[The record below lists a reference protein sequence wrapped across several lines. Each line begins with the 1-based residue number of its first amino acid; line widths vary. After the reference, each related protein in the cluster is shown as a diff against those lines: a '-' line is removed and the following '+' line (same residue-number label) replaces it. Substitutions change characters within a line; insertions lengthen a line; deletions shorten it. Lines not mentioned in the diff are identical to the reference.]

1 MTHKLLERCFWFLD
15 RTANAR
21 NLHPDDQALLDDVR
35 AHLAHCDEDGYGP
48 ANLVR
53 RLEHGY
59 PEQYGYNAETVVRL
73 EAENERL
80 RKDAARYQWLK
91 KHPQWLG
98 WEHDFRP
105 DEVEREIDAAMKE
118 TP

>member
-1 MTHKLLERCFWFLD
+1 MTVAPKGLVHCPPTAYTEQERTLLAYIDAQQAEIERLKAENAKLLSDVTRPESLD
-15 RTANAR
+15 VG
-21 NLHPDDQALLDDVR
+21 LMR
-35 AHLAHCDEDGYGP
+35 AEIG
-48 ANLVR
+48 
-53 RLEHGY
+53 RLS
-59 PEQYGYNAETVVRL
+59 
-73 EAENERL
+73 
-80 RKDAARYQWLK
+80 KDAARYQWLK

>member
-1 MTHKLLERCFWFLD
+1 MNNEMTNDQITAIAYDCNALPEVVTDKTLAAFARAVIAAD
-15 RTANAR
+15 RAQ
-21 NLHPDDQALLDDVR
+21 QA
-35 AHLAHCDEDGYGP
+35 
-48 ANLVR
+48 
-53 RLEHGY
+53 
-59 PEQYGYNAETVVRL
+59 AEI
-73 EAENERL
+73 ERL